1 MNQIPEGAACWN
13 VDVSALNVT
22 EAKDGTNA
30 TIVII
35 FDGGDG
41 TLYQVW
47 LTI

>member
-1 MNQIPEGAACWN
+1 VNQIPEGAACWN